1 MQAEAEAIVITIAT
15 VWDMGRIILC
25 VLLFMAPFCFLSYL
39 LGRACE
45 RDAQKTR
52 R

>member
-1 MQAEAEAIVITIAT
+1 MQVEAETIVTA
-15 VWDMGRIILC
+15 WGLGRIFLS

-45 RDAQKTR
+45 RDAQKAR
-52 R
+52 ASK